1 MNTNKAIELLSKH
14 HSEFIKAARAIAGN
28 NFDVRNYAE
37 DYVQDA
43 YIRLMRYDDLY
54 DKVISDDK
62 ASKGYMFF
70 TLRSIIINDLKKV
83 KKCRYNYVGDQYDM
97 EEKYMVIDEPRPE
110 SEILIEGIEDKMYE
124 VLKDG
129 LDDWF
134 DYELFRTYIKT
145 KKSFRVL
152 AEETGL
158 GIQTIYLSIKKSK
171 LLIAEAL
178 YSDYLNYKK
187 NG

>member
-1 MNTNKAIELLSKH
+1 MNTSKAIELLAVH
-14 HSEFIKAARAIAGN
+14 HKEFVDTARAIAGN
-28 NFDVRNYAE
+28 NFDVANYAE
-37 DYVQDA
+37 DYVQDS
-43 YIRLMRYDDLY
+43 YMKLMKYDDLY
-54 DKVISDDK
+54 DKIIDGDK

-70 TLRSIIINDLKKV
+70 ALRSTIINDLKKV
-83 KKCRYNYVGDQYDM
+83 RKCRYSHVGDQYDM
-97 EEKYMVIDEPRPE
+97 EEKYMVIDEPRDPKE
-110 SEILIEGIEDKMYE
+110 AELEAIEVKMYE
-124 VLKDG
+124 ILKEKS
-129 LDDWF
+129 DDWF

-171 LLIAEAL
+171 LIIAEAL
-178 YSDYLNYKK
+178 HEDYLNYKK